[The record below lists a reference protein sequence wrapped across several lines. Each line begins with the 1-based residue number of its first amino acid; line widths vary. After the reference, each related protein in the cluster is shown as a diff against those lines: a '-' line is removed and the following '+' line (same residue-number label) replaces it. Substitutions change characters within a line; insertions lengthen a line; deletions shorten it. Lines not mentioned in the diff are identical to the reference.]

1 LIHLIVGVG
10 SRRTKDTHGWR
21 TIGKGLES
29 FDEFR
34 DDVKHSPRV
43 LHCDFIDPKPF
54 IRHGLSFS
62 DNLIMTAFYI
72 RKRGVSREMHATL
85 SEDGDS

>member
-1 LIHLIVGVG
+1 
-10 SRRTKDTHGWR
+10 
-21 TIGKGLES
+21 
-29 FDEFR
+29 
-34 DDVKHSPRV
+34 VKHPPRV

-72 RKRGVSREMHATL
+72 RKMGVSREMHATV